1 MSKQF
6 NLLSLS
12 GGGIRGLFTVS
23 VLADIETFICEQKG
37 ISEDQAKSYSV
48 AQHFDLLSG
57 TSIGGI
63 IALGL
68 ASGLTA
74 RHIKDVMLEKRLE
87 IFPQKFKP
95 VATVRKLFGSTYKS
109 GPLKDV
115 LENLFDGKK
124 IGDLQKYVLIPSISI
139 SNGQVR
145 AFKTPHHPHLH
156 TDYKLPIVDVAL
168 ATSAA
173 PTYFPIHSI
182 NNERFVDG
190 GLAANSP
197 VLMGLM
203 ECEHY
208 LHRNLSDVFVLQ
220 VGTMGS
226 KRTSDHSEQLDGGY
240 YRAWELGGGIID
252 LAMSATETLHDFL
265 ATKILHG
272 SERILRFDEQPGEKK
287 SNVLALDNAS
297 DQAVEILIT
306 SASKV
311 AREQIND
318 PKFKHFMEH
327 NAVAPTFHYGPMKN
341 SEESK

>member
-23 VLADIETFICEQKG
+23 VLANIETYICEQKG
-37 ISEDQAKSYSV
+37 IDVDQANKYSV
-48 AQHFDLLSG
+48 AQHFDLICG

-74 RHIKDVMLEKRLE
+74 RHLKKVMLKKRLE
-87 IFPQKFKP
+87 IFPKKP
-95 VATVRKLFGSTYKS
+95 KGLAKLGKLFSPTYQAS
-109 GPLKDV
+109 PLKSV
-115 LENLFDGKK
+115 LDDLFQDKK
-124 IGDLQKYVLIPSISI
+124 IGDLQKYILIPSISI

-156 TDYKLPIVDVAL
+156 TDYKLSVVDVAL

-182 NNERFVDG
+182 NKERFVDG

-197 VLMGLM
+197 VLMGLI

-208 LHRNLSDVFVLQ
+208 LNRNLTDVYVMQ

-226 KRTSDHSEQLDGGY
+226 KRTSDHSEKLNGGY
-240 YRAWELGGGIID
+240 FKTWELGGGIID
-252 LAMSATETLHDFL
+252 LAMSSTETLHDFL

-272 SERILRFDEQPGEKK
+272 ADRILRFDEQPGEKK

-297 DQAVEILIT
+297 DQAMEILT
-306 SASKV
+306 ASADKV
-311 AREQIND
+311 AREQINN
-318 PKFKHFMEH
+318 PKFKRFMEH
-327 NAVAPTFHYGPMKN
+327 IADAPKFHFGTMKN
-341 SEESK
+341 SEETR